1 MSDIAVKTENLSKS
15 YKLYKN
21 PIDRLKE
28 SLNPFRKK
36 YHHDFF
42 ALKNISFE
50 IKKGETIGI
59 IGRNG
64 SGKSTLLK
72 IITKVLT
79 PTEGNVI
86 TKGKISALLELGAGF
101 NPELNGMENIYFNG
115 AIMGYTK
122 KEIDKKLDNIT
133 SFADIGEFIEQPV
146 KTYSSGMFVRL
157 AFAVA
162 TNVDPEI
169 LIIDE
174 ALSVGDMFFQAKCMA
189 KMKKMIDKGITLI
202 FVSHD
207 TGAIKSICQRSI
219 LLDEGSIVD
228 FDKSDKIVEKYFVM
242 KVQNNQKTIQPQTKA
257 ALKSLNKETKH
268 KIFSNSDQFTKRAS
282 YQRIQN
288 GMANFV
294 NIQLLDENENVI
306 QHVEYEQNVIL
317 RMALQINNDMEKLAY
332 GYHIRDKNGIDVVYS
347 DSIIED
353 KNILNL
359 KKGSK
364 YIIDWRFKSSLIHG
378 IYNVACVLSVPIDI
392 ASSKVDFVDFIPIAT
407 QFEAEPRKKSYL
419 YGNVHWD
426 NTINIQGISP

>member
-42 ALKNISFE
+42 ALKNINFE

-59 IGRNG
+59 IGKNG

-72 IITKVLT
+72 IITKILT
-79 PTEGNVI
+79 PTKGHVI

-101 NPELNGMENIYFNG
+101 NPELSGMENIYFNG

-122 KEIDKKLDNIT
+122 EEIDKKLSNIIA
-133 SFADIGEFIEQPV
+133 FADIGEFIEQPI

-189 KMKKMIDKGITLI
+189 KMKKMINKGITLI

-207 TGAIKSICQRSI
+207 TGAIKSICQKSI
-219 LLDEGSIVD
+219 LLDEGTIVD
-228 FDKSDKIVEKYFVM
+228 FDKSDKIVEKYFSM
-242 KVQNNQKTIQPQTKA
+242 KVQNNQKTIHIQ
-257 ALKSLNKETKH
+257 TKH
-268 KIFSNSDQFTKRAS
+268 KIFSNSDQFIKRAS

-288 GMANFV
+288 GMANFINV
-294 NIQLLDENENVI
+294 QLLDENENVI
-306 QHVEYEQNVIL
+306 QHAEYEQNVIL

-332 GYHIRDKNGIDVVYS
+332 GYHIRDKNGVDVVYS

-353 KNILNL
+353 KNLLNL
-359 KKGSK
+359 KKGNK
-364 YIIDWRFKSSLIHG
+364 YIIDWKFKNSLIHG
-378 IYNVACVLSVPIDI
+378 IYNIACVLSIPIDT

-407 QFEAEPRKKSYL
+407 QFKTEPRKKSYL
-419 YGNVHWD
+419 YGNVHW
-426 NTINIQGISP
+426 NNIINIQEISS

>member
-1 MSDIAVKTENLSKS
+1 MSDIAIKTENLSKS

-28 SLNPFRKK
+28 SLSPFRKK

-42 ALKNISFE
+42 ALKNINFE

-59 IGRNG
+59 VGKNG

-79 PTEGNVI
+79 PTEGHVT

-101 NPELNGMENIYFNG
+101 NPELSGTENIYFNG

-122 KEIDKKLDNIT
+122 EEIDKKLDNIIA
-133 SFADIGEFIEQPV
+133 FADIGEFIEQPV

-174 ALSVGDMFFQAKCMA
+174 ALSVGDMFFQAKCME
-189 KMKKMIDKGITLI
+189 KMKKMINKGITLM

-207 TGAIKSICQRSI
+207 TGAIKSVCQKSI
-219 LLDEGSIVD
+219 LLDEGAIID
-228 FDKSDKIVEKYFVM
+228 FDKSDKIVEKYFAM
-242 KVQNNQKTIQPQTKA
+242 KVQNDQKTIQSQSETINKP
-257 ALKSLNKETKH
+257 LNKETKH
-268 KIFSNSDQFTKRAS
+268 KIFSNSDQFAKRAS

-288 GMANFV
+288 GMANFI
-294 NIQLLDENENVI
+294 NIQLLNESGNVI
-306 QHVEYEQNVIL
+306 QRVEYEQNVIL

-332 GYHIRDKNGIDVVYS
+332 GYHIRDKNGVDVVYS
-347 DSIIED
+347 DSIIEG
-353 KNILNL
+353 KTLLNL
-359 KKGSK
+359 KKGNK

-378 IYNVACVLSVPIDI
+378 IYNVACVLSIPIDI
-392 ASSKVDFVDFIPIAT
+392 ASSKVEFVDFIPIAT
-407 QFEAEPRKKSYL
+407 QFEAAPRKKSYL

-426 NTINIQGISP
+426 NAINIQKISL